1 MSPLV
6 VLTIV
11 LVAVSATPNEAN
23 QEAIKNSVSKVG
35 EINPVKLI
43 VIFWAGH
50 LRVHLKMYLAHNYQ
64 VEMWA
69 NMSLMG

>member
-35 EINPVKLI
+35 ELNPVNLFFPPKQTFYM
-43 VIFWAGH
+43 VSP
-50 LRVHLKMYLAHNYQ
+50 RPV
-64 VEMWA
+64 
-69 NMSLMG
+69 S